1 MPNIIYTYVFK
12 ISSSFEVLSGWAML
26 IAVLQNKYTFFLCLF
41 IFVLIFCFKLNVVW
55 TRVHIRTDMGIQ
67 GKGIKMMF
75 GKQRRNF
82 CSLQAF
88 FFLTVEIN
96 RVTLGYYKQVSFNAC
111 CIPYHVLNCVMV
123 KIHDQGP
130 EQLQEKLSDKT
141 ETEEPSPHS
150 YALFLAVYGWN
161 IIMWG
166 FRNCTHAKQLDLVSY
181 CELGSYISDLSKLR
195 ELWDIFQEN
204 IMKVSNINKY
214 NKTHSLITSWAVM

>member
-1 MPNIIYTYVFK
+1 MFELEYILELIWVYK
-12 ISSSFEVLSGWAML
+12 EKELKWCLGSSAGISVAFRL
-26 IAVLQNKYTFFLCLF
+26 
-41 IFVLIFCFKLNVVW
+41 
-55 TRVHIRTDMGIQ
+55 
-67 GKGIKMMF
+67 
-75 GKQRRNF
+75 
-82 CSLQAF
+82 F

-96 RVTLGYYKQVSFNAC
+96 RVTLEYYKQVSFNAC
-111 CIPYHVLNCVMV
+111 CIPYQVLNCIMV
-123 KIHDQGP
+123 KIPDQGP
-130 EQLQEKLSDKT
+130 EQLQEKQSDKT